1 MKLCGVEIP
10 ADIYIP
16 EIDPESKAELDE
28 LRASTIR
35 ERGERERRLAESPVA
50 HIIAKMKVA
59 PLPPDADEPL
69 TFEVE
74 KLRLLS
80 PWVRARV
87 LYVMRDQLT
96 D

>member
-10 ADIYIP
+10 ADIDIP

-35 ERGERERRLAESPVA
+35 EREERKRRLAESPVA
-50 HIIAKMKVA
+50 DIIARMKVA

-69 TFEVE
+69 IFEVE

-80 PWVRARV
+80 PWARARV
-87 LYVMRDQLT
+87 LYVMRDQVT

>member
-10 ADIYIP
+10 SDIEIP

-28 LRASTIR
+28 LRVSNIR
-35 ERGERERRLAESPVA
+35 KYEETEKKEKDPRFAWFYANVKR
-50 HIIAKMKVA
+50 I

-69 TFEVE
+69 KFNVE

-80 PWVRARV
+80 PSVRARI

>member
-10 ADIYIP
+10 PDIEIP
-16 EIDPESKAELDE
+16 EIDPASKAELDE
-28 LRASTIR
+28 LRASNAQR
-35 ERGERERRLAESPVA
+35 YAAMEQHEKDPRFAWFYANVKR
-50 HIIAKMKVA
+50 A

-69 TFEVE
+69 KFNVE

-80 PWVRARV
+80 PWARARI
-87 LYVMRDQLT
+87 LYVMRDQVT